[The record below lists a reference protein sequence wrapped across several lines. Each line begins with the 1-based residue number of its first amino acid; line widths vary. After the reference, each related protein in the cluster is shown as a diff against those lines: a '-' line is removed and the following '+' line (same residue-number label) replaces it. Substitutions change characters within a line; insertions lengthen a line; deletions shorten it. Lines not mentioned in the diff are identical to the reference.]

1 MSVGDK
7 IRSTRKERGLT
18 QKELG
23 SLCGMADSA
32 IRRYESNRGN
42 PTEKTL
48 QRIADALG
56 VSPDYLLGESHLKGI
71 LNHRTSSIKQTIFEY
86 LDKSKLSN
94 EDLCKEINL
103 PFDEW
108 FRWKEDSSKSYLN
121 HLPEIAE
128 LLNIPPTEL
137 DISYTEVP
145 TQFEQLKNA
154 FSACDFAGRQKAIE
168 RVAELTEI
176 SRYQR
181 SDMQNAAE
189 ENTFSSSESPTDDK
203 K

>member
-71 LNHRTSSIKQTIFEY
+71 LNYRTSSIKQTIFAY
-86 LDKSKLSN
+86 LDKSKLSK
-94 EDLCKEINL
+94 EDFCKEINL

-145 TQFEQLKNA
+145 THFEQLKNA
-154 FSACDFAGRQKAIE
+154 FFSLNSAGRQKAVERIE
-168 RVAELTEI
+168 ELTQI
-176 SRYQR
+176 AKYQR
-181 SDMQNAAE
+181 TQPDAE
-189 ENTFSSSESPTDDK
+189 VTQPPEESSES
-203 K
+203 